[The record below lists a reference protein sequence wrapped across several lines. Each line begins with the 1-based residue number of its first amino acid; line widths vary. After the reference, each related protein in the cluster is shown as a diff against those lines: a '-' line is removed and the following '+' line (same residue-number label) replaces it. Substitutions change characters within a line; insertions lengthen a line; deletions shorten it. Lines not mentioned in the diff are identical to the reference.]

1 MPHTAISA
9 VRGWYNMSLYSR
21 YLAPRYAQDPQSKK
35 HSGLATALVI
45 LGVLLILSSFYTT
58 TSIHYTY
65 IPDGQGG
72 IIPYPITSTE
82 HPYAFAWMPG
92 LFLLI
97 FAALLAV
104 PSKKDRLAKQ
114 SAVNGG
120 EVNSGP
126 FIQTD
131 ESNHGVYLPQIPS
144 SQTAMPEKTEYCRY
158 CGHRTTTD
166 ATFCEKC
173 GERLS

>member
-1 MPHTAISA
+1 MPHTARSA
-9 VRGWYNMSLYSR
+9 GRGWHNMSLHSR
-21 YLAPRYAQDPQSKK
+21 YLASRYAQDPQSKK
-35 HSGLATALVI
+35 HSGLAIALVI

-104 PSKKDRLAKQ
+104 PSKKERLAKQ
-114 SAVNGG
+114 SAVNRG

-126 FIQTD
+126 FVQTD
-131 ESNHGVYLPQIPS
+131 ESSRDISSPQIPS
-144 SQTAMPEKTEYCRY
+144 SQTAMPEKTKYCMY

-166 ATFCEKC
+166 AEFCEKC
-173 GERLS
+173 GKRLD